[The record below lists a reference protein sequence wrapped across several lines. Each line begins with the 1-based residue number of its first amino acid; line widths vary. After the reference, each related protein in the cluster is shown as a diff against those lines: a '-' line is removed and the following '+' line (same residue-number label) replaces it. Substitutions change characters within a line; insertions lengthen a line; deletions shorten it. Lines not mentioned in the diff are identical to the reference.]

1 MANTLFD
8 QMFGM
13 QQAWFNQA
21 LAQQKTLYDEAI
33 KAWSRFLAVPKAI
46 DWSRDVA
53 VGTTPH
59 EVVYEEDN
67 LRLLHYRRD
76 TPPTYAE
83 PVLFCY
89 ALVNRPY
96 ILDLQPDRSVIR
108 QFLNRGFDVYLID
121 WGDASA
127 ADRSLTLNDY
137 IRGLIKNVADYV
149 VRHTHTPKFHLV
161 GYCMGGTMS
170 TIFTALYPEPVKT
183 LTLMAAPLDFSVGS
197 DESLVQLWSD
207 PKYFDVDALIDAFGN
222 CPASFLQASF
232 QMMKPVQNYVTKY
245 ITLYDKLDDEK
256 FVENFLAMEKW
267 TNDNI
272 PVAGETFR
280 EFVKKL
286 YQRNEL
292 VRGEFR
298 LALGEDPVQLKRIT
312 CPLMLLSATADHLVP
327 PVQTEGLLPHV
338 GSTDTK
344 AARLNAG
351 HIGLAVSSKAHKQFW
366 PEATGW
372 LAERSSPQ
380 SDARRSHPTTGT
392 SASNKGTKRSHS

>member
-1 MANTLFD
+1 MTNTIFD
-8 QMFGM
+8 QMLTF
-13 QQAWFNQA
+13 QQAWFSQA

-33 KAWSRFLAVPKAI
+33 KTWSRMLAVPEAI
-46 DWSRDVA
+46 NSARNVA

-67 LRLLHYRRD
+67 LRLLHYLRES
-76 TPPTYAE
+76 PSAYIE

-96 ILDLQPDRSVIR
+96 ILDLQPDRSVIG

-121 WGDASA
+121 WGDATA
-127 ADRSLTLNDY
+127 ADRSMTLRDY
-137 IRGLIKNVADYV
+137 ICGLIKNVANFV
-149 VRHTHTPKFHLV
+149 VDHSRTPKFHLA

-170 TIFTALYPEPVKT
+170 TIFTTLYPELVKT

-222 CPASFLQASF
+222 CPAAFLQAGF
-232 QMMKPVQNYVTKY
+232 QMMKPVQNYISKY
-245 ITLYDKLDDEK
+245 LAFYDKLDDPK
-256 FVENFLAMEKW
+256 FVENFVAMEKW

-272 PVAGETFR
+272 PVAGETYR
-280 EFVKKL
+280 EFVKKF

-298 LALGEDPVQLKRIT
+298 LGLGEEPIQLKRIT
-312 CPLMLLSATADHLVP
+312 CPLMLLSATEDHLVP
-327 PVQTEGLLPHV
+327 PVQTEGLLPYV

-366 PEATGW
+366 PEATAW

-380 SDARRSHPTTGT
+380 SDARHSPSPTGT
-392 SASNKGTKRSHS
+392 SAASKGTRKART